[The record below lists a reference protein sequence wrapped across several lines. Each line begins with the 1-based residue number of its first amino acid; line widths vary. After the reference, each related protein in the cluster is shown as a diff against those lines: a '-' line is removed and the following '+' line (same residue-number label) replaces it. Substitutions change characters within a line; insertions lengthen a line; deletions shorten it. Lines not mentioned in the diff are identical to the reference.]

1 MTGETHWTSV
11 NDRQCHIR
19 LYQVH
24 FITIPERIVISIRSM
39 PRWHPPPNKTKK
51 NQNKQTNKQT
61 DKTKKQYMVMEQRSF
76 GHKIRF
82 YRSYFPSLVQSS
94 MKITTCTV
102 NVFFSFFPCDIFF
115 EICTFVS
122 WIHQVLVSYPGL
134 VNISKAHNI

>member
-1 MTGETHWTSV
+1 MNFSKWQTMSHSVVSSTLHHDPGTDCYFHKINATMTPSPKQ
-11 NDRQCHIR
+11 N
-19 LYQVH
+19 
-24 FITIPERIVISIRSM
+24 
-39 PRWHPPPNKTKK
+39 KK

>member
-1 MTGETHWTSV
+1 LNFSKWQTMSHSVVSSTLHHDPGTDCYFHKINATMTPSPKQ
-11 NDRQCHIR
+11 N
-19 LYQVH
+19 
-24 FITIPERIVISIRSM
+24 
-39 PRWHPPPNKTKK
+39 KK

-61 DKTKKQYMVMEQRSF
+61 VKTKKQYMVMEQRSF

>member
-1 MTGETHWTSV
+1 MSHSVVSSTLHHDPGTDCYFHKINATMTPSPKQ
-11 NDRQCHIR
+11 N
-19 LYQVH
+19 
-24 FITIPERIVISIRSM
+24 
-39 PRWHPPPNKTKK
+39 KK

-102 NVFFSFFPCDIFF
+102 NVFFSFFRVIFLSKSVHLLVEYIKYRYLIPGSLTLVKHIIYKDIS
-115 EICTFVS
+115 IC
-122 WIHQVLVSYPGL
+122 
-134 VNISKAHNI
+134 